1 MLNAAVRAAPEIT
14 AGTLSEGS
22 TAEVDAPGAGLIDGA
37 SGYLVDLW
45 IDLVSQVESAKPPA
59 RLASVSGL
67 SRQQF
72 RALNCL
78 HAQPMTMRI
87 LAQCLNISA
96 AAATSTADRLVS
108 AGAAE
113 RFRDSP
119 DRRLVRV
126 VATVA
131 GVQMAADY
139 RASQVAT
146 LELLLS
152 QMQPARRAIL
162 ALAMNDVAA
171 ASDPSPRDPTD
182 NLLSP
187 DLASWSVN

>member
-1 MLNAAVRAAPEIT
+1 VLNPTVRAAPKIT
-14 AGTLSEGS
+14 AGTISKGSAVEG
-22 TAEVDAPGAGLIDGA
+22 DASVAGLIDGV

-45 IDLVSQVESAKPPA
+45 IDLVSQAESAKPPV
-59 RLASVSGL
+59 RLTSLSGL
-67 SRQQF
+67 SWQQF

-78 HAQPMTMRI
+78 QTEPMTMRS

-108 AGAAE
+108 AGAVE
-113 RFRDSP
+113 RFRDSL

-126 VATVA
+126 AATVA

-146 LELLLS
+146 LERLLGQL
-152 QMQPARRAIL
+152 QPARRAIL

-171 ASDPSPRDPTD
+171 ATDPSPRDPTD